1 MVDTSPFA
9 LLLQYDQRCRA
20 NARGLPTGEIVEDDW
35 VGIGFVLE
43 GKPLLAKMSDVTEIL
58 PPPDTIRVPGVKS
71 WVCGIANVRGT
82 LMPILDM
89 KAFLYGEPARQK
101 KESRVLV
108 INKHNIMAG
117 LLVEEVSGMRRFK
130 PEAKKQ
136 TAVAEM
142 GNLEPY
148 LDGVF
153 NDAQTQWNV
162 FSVEK
167 LVTNDRF
174 LKVVE

>member
-1 MVDTSPFA
+1 MAALSPFA
-9 LLLQYDQRCRA
+9 LLQEYDQRCRA
-20 NARGLPTGEIVEDDW
+20 NARGLPSGEVVEDDW
-35 VGIGFVLE
+35 VGIGFFLN
-43 GKPLLAKMSDVTEIL
+43 GKPLLARMSDVTEIL

-89 KAFLYGEPARQK
+89 KAFLGGSAGRRK
-101 KESRVLV
+101 KDSRVLV
-108 INKHNIMAG
+108 INKNNIMAG

-130 PEAKKQ
+130 PDMKQ
-136 TAVAEM
+136 STVAPDM
-142 GNLEPY
+142 GELEPY

-153 NDAQTQWNV
+153 NDTQIQWSV

-174 LKVVE
+174 LKVVD

>member
-1 MVDTSPFA
+1 MEPASPFA
-9 LLLQYDQRCRA
+9 LLQDYDRRCRA
-20 NARGLPTGEIVEDDW
+20 NARGLPTGEVVEDDW
-35 VGIGFVLE
+35 VGIGFSLN
-43 GKPLLAKMSDVTEIL
+43 GKPLLALMSEVTEIL
-58 PPPDTIRVPGVKS
+58 PLPETIRVPGVRN
-71 WVCGIANVRGT
+71 WVNGIANVRGT

-89 KAFLYGEPARQK
+89 QGFLGEQPGLRGK
-101 KESRVLV
+101 DSRVLV
-108 INKHNIMAG
+108 VNQKNIMAG

-130 PEAKKQ
+130 PETKQ
-136 TAVAEM
+136 PSVLPDM
-142 GNLEPY
+142 GALEPF

-153 NDAQTQWNV
+153 DDTQTQWSV

>member
-1 MVDTSPFA
+1 MAELSPFV
-9 LLLQYDQRCRA
+9 LLQRYDQRCRA
-20 NARGLPTGEIVEDDW
+20 NARGLPSGEIVEDDW
-35 VGIGFVLE
+35 VGISFVLS

-58 PPPDTIRVPGVKS
+58 PPPDTIRVPGVKN

-89 KAFLYGEPARQK
+89 KAFLDGAPARRK
-101 KESRVLV
+101 KENRVLV
-108 INKHNIMAG
+108 INKNNIMAG

-130 PEAKKQ
+130 PDAKKQ
-136 TAVAEM
+136 TMLPDM
-142 GNLEPY
+142 GRLEPY

-153 NDAQTQWNV
+153 GDNQTRWSV